1 MSERER
7 GGMFTGE
14 GKTKGFLQPQ
24 DGGVFKGVRR
34 NEGLSVGGGGVR
46 DSKRERE
53 SNSQRTLLHQPP

>member
-34 NEGLSVGGGGVR
+34 NEGLLVGGG
-46 DSKRERE
+46 
-53 SNSQRTLLHQPP
+53 

>member
-7 GGMFTGE
+7 GGKFTGE

-34 NEGLSVGGGGVR
+34 NEGLLVGGG
-46 DSKRERE
+46 
-53 SNSQRTLLHQPP
+53 